1 MNSTYSNLVCVSHVT
16 ATSTPHSPTSW
27 IGLICL
33 LAPLPL
39 LDFFDEELL
48 RWRRS
53 FFAFS
58 SAISW
63 RIIDLLSTI
72 ISHNIEGEAGD
83 RLECGVAGGVQ
94 SCSSKTSGKSSSS
107 EMMKELDWCSSSLEL
122 EDREARRGHDGYAHE
137 GVCCLEREDGISI
150 GAIEE
155 P

>member
-1 MNSTYSNLVCVSHVT
+1 MSHVT
-16 ATSTPHSPTSW
+16 ATFTPHSPTSW

-39 LDFFDEELL
+39 LDFLDDELL
-48 RWRRS
+48 RRRRCS

-63 RIIDLLSTI
+63 RISAPFSTT

-83 RLECGVAGGVQ
+83 LLECGVVGGVQ

-107 EMMKELDWCSSSLEL
+107 EMMKELDWCSSSREF
-122 EDREARRGHDGYAHE
+122 EDSEARRGHDGYAHE
-137 GVCCLEREDGISI
+137 GVCCLEREEDGISI
-150 GAIEE
+150 GAVE
-155 P
+155 